1 MSLTNW
7 CKVRD
12 KFIGLIIK
20 AFLKETSQDLRE
32 NVKGKE
38 KQMKINPHEG
48 LQVLYNIS

>member
-20 AFLKETSQDLRE
+20 AFLKDTTQDSRE

-38 KQMKINPHEG
+38 KQMNINPYEG
-48 LQVLYNIS
+48 LQVWYNIS